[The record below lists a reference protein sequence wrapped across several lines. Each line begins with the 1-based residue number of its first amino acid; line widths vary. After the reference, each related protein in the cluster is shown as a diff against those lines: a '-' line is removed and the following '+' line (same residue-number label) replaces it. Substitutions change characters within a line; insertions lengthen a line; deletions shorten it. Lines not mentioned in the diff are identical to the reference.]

1 MTVIACIA
9 AGRRSA
15 PGGVI
20 YRNEHWMVDH
30 AVIRLLRG
38 YLILKPVRH
47 VHEIADLATERIR
60 PA

>member
-1 MTVIACIA
+1 VTVIACIA

-30 AVIRLLRG
+30 AVIRLLSG
-38 YLILKPVRH
+38 YLMPVRH
-47 VHEIADLATERIR
+47 VHEIR
-60 PA
+60 